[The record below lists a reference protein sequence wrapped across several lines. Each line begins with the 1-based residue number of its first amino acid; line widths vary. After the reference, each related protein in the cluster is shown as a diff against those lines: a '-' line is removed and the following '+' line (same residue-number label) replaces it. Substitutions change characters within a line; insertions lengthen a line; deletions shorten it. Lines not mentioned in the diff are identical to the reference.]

1 MDTSSIDFLLT
12 TFSEGYFPRLL
23 TNIVG
28 GCALI
33 YGVYL
38 PNNNRKREYLFTFL
52 MFNLVIFHIAYL
64 LNKTE
69 LSLGAAFGLFAV
81 FGLLRYRT
89 EEMPMKEMTYLF
101 VSIALGLVTA
111 VARGYAEAA
120 GVSFIL
126 LVATFLLDS
135 GLISRKEL
143 HKDIRYEQIEMIRP
157 ENHEGLLQDLR
168 HRTGLDI
175 HYITIQNIDF
185 VRDAADLRIFYH
197 EHQASTAAKS
207 KAAFNEK
214 TTPLFKEKS
223 EGKASLRPDGVRI
236 N

>member
-1 MDTSSIDFLLT
+1 MDTHTLNFILGF
-12 TFSEGYFPRLL
+12 FSDGYLPRLF
-23 TNIVG
+23 TDIVG

-33 YGVYL
+33 YGIYL

-111 VARGYAEAA
+111 VARGYVEAA
-120 GVSFIL
+120 GVSVVL
-126 LVATFLLDS
+126 LAATFLLDS

-157 ENHEGLLQDLR
+157 ENRERLLQDLR
-168 HRTGLDI
+168 QRTGLDI
-175 HYITIQNIDF
+175 HFVTVQNIDF
-185 VRDAADLRIFYH
+185 VRDIADLRIFYH
-197 EHQASTAAKS
+197 EHPAATASQTQPTTAFHEKPRPPETPSMAKLS
-207 KAAFNEK
+207 
-214 TTPLFKEKS
+214 
-223 EGKASLRPDGVRI
+223 
-236 N
+236 

>member
-1 MDTSSIDFLLT
+1 MNSPLLSIVSTLFRD
-12 TFSEGYFPRLL
+12 GYLPRLL
-23 TNIVG
+23 TDVLG
-28 GCALI
+28 GCVLI
-33 YGVYL
+33 YAIYL

-111 VARGYAEAA
+111 VARGYAEGA
-120 GVSFIL
+120 GVSVVL
-126 LVATFLLDS
+126 LTATFLLDS

-143 HKDIRYEQIEMIRP
+143 HKDLRYEQIEMIRP
-157 ENHEGLLQDLR
+157 ENRKKLLDDLR
-168 HRTGLDI
+168 RRTGLDV
-175 HYITIQNIDF
+175 HFVTIQNIDF
-185 VRDAADLRIFYH
+185 VRDTANLRIFYH
-197 EHQASTAAKS
+197 EPQAATAAEPHP
-207 KAAFNEK
+207 KALNEDQ
-214 TTPLFKEKS
+214 TPTEHTSVVKLS
-223 EGKASLRPDGVRI
+223 
-236 N
+236 